1 MVFFWIGFVLVS
13 LPILICIPIKIYG
26 KKNYN
31 KKQNYIVASNHQSNF
46 DAIIL
51 NFYLGKRIRFIAKKE
66 LFGKDGKSFLFSN
79 VLGCIPV
86 DRTKGLTIAETKKVY
101 EILKTNQSLGLFP
114 EGTRVS
120 DAENADN
127 MAAKNGAC
135 LFSIKTKTPILPC
148 CIYKKQK
155 LFKRNVLLIGKPF
168 ELLEFYDKKL
178 DKETLY
184 EASQI
189 LTNKIIGLR
198 KEYDNFLKEKELV
211 KKMKKQKN
219 KN

>member
-1 MVFFWIGFVLVS
+1 MFLFWIFFALVS
-13 LPILICIPIKIYG
+13 LPILICVPIKIYG
-26 KKNYN
+26 KNN
-31 KKQNYIVASNHQSNF
+31 FDKKKSYIIASNHQSNF

-66 LFGKDGKSFLFSN
+66 LFGKNGKSFFFDK

-86 DRTKGLTIAETKKVY
+86 DRSKGLTIAETKKIY
-101 EILKTNQSLGLFP
+101 AILKDKQCLGLFP

-120 DAENADN
+120 EDNNNA

-155 LFKRNVLLIGKPF
+155 VFKRNILLIGKPF
-168 ELLEFYDKKL
+168 ELTEFYDKKL
-178 DKETLY
+178 DKDSLN
-184 EASQI
+184 EASNI
-189 LTNKIIGLR
+189 LIDKISGLR
-198 KEYDNFLKEKELV
+198 KEYEVFLKEKELI
-211 KKMKKQKN
+211 KSMKKDKN